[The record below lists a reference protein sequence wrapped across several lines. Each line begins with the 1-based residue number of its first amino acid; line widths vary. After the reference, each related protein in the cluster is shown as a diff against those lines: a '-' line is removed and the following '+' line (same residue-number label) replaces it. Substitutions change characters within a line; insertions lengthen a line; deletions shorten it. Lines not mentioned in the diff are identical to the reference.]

1 MRGLVPG
8 NHHSLRLF
16 SANHAIEEE
25 VMNRRNQS
33 GYAPVVDPRTG
44 RPPLPEDRD
53 RARRALPD
61 EIESDLADSSSFA
74 GAHCGELE
82 NGEGEA
88 GDRSTLGR
96 LASEGSEAFRAASDT
111 VTSQVGAATSVA
123 MERGSE
129 FANTASRQM
138 QTYSDGLA
146 AFTRRRPIG
155 ALAGAVIFGILLG
168 LMGRRRS

>member
-1 MRGLVPG
+1 
-8 NHHSLRLF
+8 LF

-33 GYAPVVDPRTG
+33 GYDPVGDPRTG

-53 RARRALPD
+53 RARRALPG
-61 EIESDLADSSSFA
+61 EIGSDSADSSSFA
-74 GAHCGELE
+74 
-82 NGEGEA
+82 GEGEA

-96 LASEGSEAFRAASDT
+96 LASEGSEALRAASDT

-129 FANTASRQM
+129 FANTASRQL
-138 QTYSDGLA
+138 QTYSHGLA

>member
-1 MRGLVPG
+1 
-8 NHHSLRLF
+8 
-16 SANHAIEEE
+16 
-25 VMNRRNQS
+25 MNRRNQS
-33 GYAPVVDPRTG
+33 GYDPVGDPRTG

-61 EIESDLADSSSFA
+61 EIGSDSADSSSFA
-74 GAHCGELE
+74 GVHSGDME

-96 LASEGSEAFRAASDT
+96 LASEGSEALRAASDT

-129 FANTASRQM
+129 FANTASRQL

-146 AFTRRRPIG
+146 SFTRRRPIG

>member
-1 MRGLVPG
+1 
-8 NHHSLRLF
+8 
-16 SANHAIEEE
+16 
-25 VMNRRNQS
+25 MNRRNQS
-33 GYAPVVDPRTG
+33 GYDPVGDPRTG

-61 EIESDLADSSSFA
+61 EIGSDSADSSSFA
-74 GAHCGELE
+74 GES
-82 NGEGEA
+82 EA

-96 LASEGSEAFRAASDT
+96 LASEGSEALRAASDT